1 MPPHHASPRAYRG
14 NAPPPSS
21 SPRTFRRVA
30 SPPVRIM
37 VPLPGIRRPLCR
49 VFFRIPDFL
58 RSFLF
63 VRIVHHD
70 VDSSARAL
78 SENFPRLRQEG
89 EVIPSRVPHTL
100 SALLDAADRLL
111 TPGHKIRA
119 VHGIPPTH
127 AYPLLSFRRQT
138 GRTDHCQAARGVRT
152 VTSPPTQ
159 NLPGGSTRSPARSR
173 STRRHPKSRTIR
185 RAAGSR
191 SPRGWPPRGW
201 RGGTPATWGASAR
214 LPAGPRGARNPL
226 TRPFLPRNE
235 IPSP

>member
-1 MPPHHASPRAYRG
+1 MAAIRITTA
-14 NAPPPSS
+14 

-63 VRIVHHD
+63 VRMVHHD
-70 VDSSARAL
+70 VDSPARAL

-89 EVIPSRVPHTL
+89 EVIPSRVPHSL

-111 TPGHKIRA
+111 HPGHVIRA

-127 AYPLLSFRRQT
+127 PYPLLSFRRQT
-138 GRTDHCQAARGVRT
+138 GRTDHWRAARGVRT
-152 VTSPPTQ
+152 VTSRPTG
-159 NLPGGSTRSPARSR
+159 NPPGGSTRFRNRIPPPTSSCRG
-173 STRRHPKSRTIR
+173 RTI
-185 RAAGSR
+185 
-191 SPRGWPPRGW
+191 PL
-201 RGGTPATWGASAR
+201 ATA
-214 LPAGPRGARNPL
+214 
-226 TRPFLPRNE
+226 F
-235 IPSP
+235 